1 LDRTRFFSSRLL
13 HSVASALYQLNG
25 VAQLTPRSRGAYCSA
40 TQEVRKPPALAKL
53 EACLSS
59 EGYHAWV
66 KAREAKD
73 GAGDFALF
81 APALTK
87 LVKLRRD
94 IAAHCAP
101 RGTAT
106 YDFCIDQYERGVSS
120 ARIRQVRLSALF
132 SALWL
137 MT

>member
-1 LDRTRFFSSRLL
+1 M
-13 HSVASALYQLNG
+13 
-25 VAQLTPRSRGAYCSA
+25 
-40 TQEVRKPPALAKL
+40 RKPPALAKL
-53 EACLSS
+53 EASLSS

-101 RGTAT
+101 HGTAT

-120 ARIRQVRLSALF
+120 ARIREVRLSQPSLRPLAWCL
-132 SALWL
+132 SHNHLSVPAGVLP
-137 MT
+137 MISPAG